1 MARLSRSVLAG
12 LLLAASAAATAQAPI
27 PIARQ
32 GSFAAGGTVLG
43 EGSEATLHCDHGFV
57 EYQVPADARPVA
69 LFLWHSSSA
78 AVWQNRWDGGEGFQ
92 SLFLRRGF
100 AVYLWDGPR
109 VGRANWGC
117 EDYTY
122 KALAGRDQQNVASS
136 WRFGPK
142 WGEWYPGVQFP
153 TQDAAAFDQAMRA
166 RYDEFDVV
174 ANVRFEAAAAARAL
188 DRVGPSVLVTSS
200 AGGLRALLTATQ
212 SANVKAIVA
221 YENPGYLFPEGE
233 SADQADTP
241 FGPLHVPR
249 ADFLKLTRVPMQF
262 VWGDN
267 LDKSPLWQSR
277 LEQCRAFVALI
288 NASGGQAEIVVL
300 PEKGLHGNT
309 HMPFVDMNNEVVAEL
324 LAQFLAANHLD

>member
-1 MARLSRSVLAG
+1 MEVTPGGMAVVTFTLLDALFTRLIDKG
-12 LLLAASAAATAQAPI
+12 LLDQADQVAI
-27 PIARQ
+27 FNEARV
-32 GSFAAGGTVLG
+32 SLT
-43 EGSEATLHCDHGFV
+43 
-57 EYQVPADARPVA
+57 
-69 LFLWHSSSA
+69 SS
-78 AVWQNRWDGGEGFQ
+78 
-92 SLFLRRGF
+92 
-100 AVYLWDGPR
+100 
-109 VGRANWGC
+109 
-117 EDYTY
+117 
-122 KALAGRDQQNVASS
+122 
-136 WRFGPK
+136 
-142 WGEWYPGVQFP
+142 
-153 TQDAAAFDQAMRA
+153 QDAAAFDQAMRA

-174 ANVRFEAAAAARAL
+174 ANVRLEAAAAARAL

-233 SADQADTP
+233 AADQADTP